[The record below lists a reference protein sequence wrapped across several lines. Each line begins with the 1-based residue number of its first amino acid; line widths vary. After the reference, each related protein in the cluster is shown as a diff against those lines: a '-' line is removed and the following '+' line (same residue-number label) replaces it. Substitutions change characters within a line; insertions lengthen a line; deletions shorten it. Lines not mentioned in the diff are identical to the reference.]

1 MLLQYQEGRL
11 LNWHGNSYF
20 LIFSCAQVFTGMPNE
35 AAYQKLVLLVST
47 ADGYLSGR
55 EAAGSSLNA
64 SAVVEKAIRS
74 CFMGQIRPVS
84 LL

>member
-1 MLLQYQEGRL
+1 
-11 LNWHGNSYF
+11 
-20 LIFSCAQVFTGMPNE
+20 MPNE